1 MTEST
6 PTTLITDHQQ
16 LDEAMRDMEENWA
29 KIPVVDQTGTCLDYV
44 LVPISPSHAHEMLR
58 EAQAH
63 DVYNM
68 CLRATRQEDIILHL
82 EIVNAGS
89 AP

>member
-1 MTEST
+1 MTGPT
-6 PTTLITDHQQ
+6 PTTLITDHRQ

-29 KIPVVDQTGTCLDYV
+29 KVPVVDQNGSCLDYV
-44 LVPISPSHAHEMLR
+44 LVPISPSHAHEMLM

-63 DVYNM
+63 DAYNM

-82 EIVNAGS
+82 EIVDAGP